1 MRICIVAAL
10 CLSAAVAPP
19 AFGADDSV
27 RQCEGHAGVALTR
40 QVRACSAVIAAKPGE
55 AQRLIMAYANRGWAY
70 TLLGDS
76 DRAVA
81 DFDKAI
87 ALDPAL
93 ESAHRGKG
101 IAHHRKGLYRD
112 AIAAFDRAIAAKP
125 DYAGA
130 FVDRGLAHAALGES
144 ERALADL
151 DAAVGILPDV
161 GRYNFL
167 RASVTERLGKAET
180 ALADLDRAVSLEPK
194 TAVFHIAR
202 GRVRAKLGRTKEAIA
217 DFTAAL
223 ALNPALTS
231 AKRWLDELERRKP
244 ATQSPARP
252 PAQIAKDETLALRW
266 PACGEAKAYR
276 GPASRNRPV
285 PSLALR
291 VRALSAV
298 FASSAGRIV
307 SVEPGDGGVTIELQ
321 GPRAMATLYGPLGVA
336 FVQPGDIVQ
345 AGQIIGRARALET
358 GKPALH
364 FAVLKDGTPQNP
376 RTLLPP
382 ASTCEGAASPKTGH
396 GALR

>member
-1 MRICIVAAL
+1 MRICIAAIL
-10 CLSAAVAPP
+10 CLSAAVACPVF
-19 AFGADDSV
+19 AAADNM
-27 RQCEGHAGVALTR
+27 RLCEGHAGVALTR
-40 QVRACSAVIAAKPGE
+40 QVRACSAVIAAKPGA
-55 AQRLIMAYANRGWAY
+55 AQRLIVAYANRAWAY

-101 IAHHRKGLYRD
+101 IAHHRKGQYRE
-112 AIAAFDRAIAAKP
+112 AIAAFGRAIAAKP

-130 FVDRGLAHAALGES
+130 FVDRGLAHAALGEGQ
-144 ERALADL
+144 RALADL

-161 GRYNFL
+161 GRYYFL
-167 RASVTERLGKAET
+167 RASVTERLGKADT

-194 TAVFHIAR
+194 TAVCRIAR
-202 GRVRAKLGRTKEAIA
+202 GRVLATLGRTKEAIA

-223 ALNPALTS
+223 ALDPALTT
-231 AKRWLDELERRKP
+231 AKRWIDDLERRKP
-244 ATQSPARP
+244 APQSPARP
-252 PAQIAKDETLALRW
+252 PRHTAKDETLALSW

-276 GPASRNRPV
+276 GPASRNRPL
-285 PSLALR
+285 PSLVIR
-291 VRALSAV
+291 VRTLSAV
-298 FASSAGRIV
+298 FASGAGSIV
-307 SVEPGDGGVTIELQ
+307 SVEPGEGGVTVELQ
-321 GPRAMATLYGPLGVA
+321 GPRNTVTLYGPLGVA

-358 GKPALH
+358 GKPTLH
-364 FAVLKDGTPQNP
+364 FAVLKDGTPQHP

-382 ASTCEGAASPKTGH
+382 AAACKKS
-396 GALR
+396 